1 MKTALLLLLGVVC
14 AQDAPAEP
22 VSEPAPGEGEEPPA
36 EPSLA
41 GGYTD

>member
-14 AQDAPAEP
+14 AQDAPA
-22 VSEPAPGEGEEPPA
+22 EPAPGEGEEPPA